1 MACTF
6 PFLGLKRPSYD
17 TTEVIDLTT
26 KKSHI
31 AGSLTT
37 PRQNHGMSVM
47 KIGKTYKLITFGGES
62 MEGDGLLDSIEV
74 WNSQTEIWEE
84 SKSLKLEDKVSRFSS
99 LTVYNNSRSASL
111 INIPLPED
119 EPKPYSPLDTDNKF
133 IRAYRMAFAAP
144 VCILLMVCYFS
155 RLIPE
160 GLWISLKL
168 VACYEM
174 TVLSSTLS
182 LSRLIGVKNSQTT
195 ITSRLNQ
202 LLNLFNHPVIMLPRI
217 FGHHVHQFLKTFTQN
232 YEIVFVYIICLTIF
246 VNSRE
251 ICFRLLNIVM
261 HKMYHETLQV
271 ILFLNFEKMYSVLM
285 KLKQLSKN
293 NSFLQQVTRIISDP
307 IVALLIIVVLMN
319 SESSLRIVSFTLFFV
334 NVVVSIIYFH
344 YDEIGNT
351 FQGVCDFCLLV
362 ILIALTYFLLAFG
375 VVAYDNEIE
384 KDLESKAVV
393 LYYNIPKNMCMPLKL
408 TY

>member
-1 MACTF
+1 
-6 PFLGLKRPSYD
+6 
-17 TTEVIDLTT
+17 
-26 KKSHI
+26 
-31 AGSLTT
+31 
-37 PRQNHGMSVM
+37 
-47 KIGKTYKLITFGGES
+47 
-62 MEGDGLLDSIEV
+62 
-74 WNSQTEIWEE
+74 
-84 SKSLKLEDKVSRFSS
+84 
-99 LTVYNNSRSASL
+99 
-111 INIPLPED
+111 
-119 EPKPYSPLDTDNKF
+119 
-133 IRAYRMAFAAP
+133 
-144 VCILLMVCYFS
+144 
-155 RLIPE
+155 
-160 GLWISLKL
+160 
-168 VACYEM
+168 
-174 TVLSSTLS
+174 
-182 LSRLIGVKNSQTT
+182 
-195 ITSRLNQ
+195 
-202 LLNLFNHPVIMLPRI
+202 
-217 FGHHVHQFLKTFTQN
+217 
-232 YEIVFVYIICLTIF
+232 
-246 VNSRE
+246 
-251 ICFRLLNIVM
+251 
-261 HKMYHETLQV
+261 MYHETLQV

-408 TY
+408 TYWKASLNIV